1 MPHSVTKASKQLLNW
16 ESLWKMKPKSIHVR
30 HLRIQLIVWNEIWFL
45 RHSPDLQF
53 SVLTF
58 SSLLFTYATICILI
72 YLKQMPHCVRKEW
85 KQMLNWESLWKMKPK
100 SIHVR
105 HLRIQSTVWNK
116 IWFLATFTRS
126 LILCP
131 YLLYAHRFKNY
142 GCFALICFALLCFA
156 LHFIVLLCFTFVV
169 CQKGRRQ
176 LLLWFFYNP

>member
-1 MPHSVTKASKQLLNW
+1 MPHCVTKASKQLLKW

-72 YLKQMPHCVRKEW
+72 YLKQMPHCVSNEW

-105 HLRIQSTVWNK
+105 HLIDRMKWNL
-116 IWFLATFTRS
+116 IFASFTRS
-126 LILCP
+126 SGLGLG
-131 YLLYAHRFKNY
+131 LGL
-142 GCFALICFALLCFA
+142 GLVGDLD
-156 LHFIVLLCFTFVV
+156 VMSFVSQQMFLDYSV
-169 CQKGRRQ
+169 
-176 LLLWFFYNP
+176 

>member
-1 MPHSVTKASKQLLNW
+1 
-16 ESLWKMKPKSIHVR
+16 MKPKSIHVR
-30 HLRIQLIVWNEIWFL
+30 HLIDRMKWNLIFASFTRSSIL
-45 RHSPDLQF
+45 CPYL
-53 SVLTF
+53 LF

-72 YLKQMPHCVRKEW
+72 YLKQMPHCVSNEW